1 MDDIFSCDFS
11 VDEFLLLQEIG
22 FAPLEM
28 VVGTSIYHIG
38 LQQTRWNS
46 NQEMIVLSDAIYDAR
61 KHAMKRMVKQA
72 EAVNADGIVGVRLNV
87 GYLEWNKDLAVF
99 SAIGT
104 AIKDPVVDWRV
115 NGKPFTS
122 DLSGQEFWMLMRSG
136 YRPLGLVMGNC
147 VYHVARQSAAQA
159 IKTSGRN
166 SEMPNFTEALYD
178 ARELCM
184 ERMQLDAKK
193 LGATGIVGVKIE
205 EGSHSWDEHIIDFF
219 AVGTA
224 IAPSQE
230 AHHLDV
236 PQAVISLNDSPQ
248 VSYEMIDGKL

>member
-22 FAPLEM
+22 FAPVEM

-38 LQQTRWNS
+38 LQQTRLNS
-46 NQEMIVLSDAIYDAR
+46 NQEMIILSDAIYDAR

-72 EAVNADGIVGVRLNV
+72 EKVNADGIVGVRLSV
-87 GYLEWNKDLAVF
+87 GYLEWNRDLAFF

-104 AIKDPVVDWRV
+104 AVKDPSVDWRV

-147 VYHVARQSAAQA
+147 VYHVARQSVAQA

-166 SEMPNFTEALYD
+166 VEMINFTEALYD

-184 ERMQLDAKK
+184 ERMQSDAEK
-193 LGATGIVGVKIE
+193 LGATGIVGVDIE
-205 EGSHSWDEHIIDFF
+205 EGSHSWDEHIIEFL

-230 AHHLDV
+230 AHHFDV
-236 PQAVISLNDSPQ
+236 PQAVISLNERPQ
-248 VSYEMIDGKL
+248 VL